1 MSAIFELTMVRAIE
15 FAKHNVKSELI
26 IQSRI
31 TGQLEKRT
39 VKYLLLSA
47 AVAIALFN
55 ANSARAQ
62 EVTLVAPG
70 GMKCAID
77 RMAPEF
83 ERKTGYPVKATI
95 GSGGTTHQQVVHGEP
110 FDVPIVQPPY
120 QDVIDSSNVVT
131 SSETPLATV
140 PIVVVVRKG
149 DPKPDI
155 STPDAVKRLLLAAK
169 AISYPDGAGGLG
181 GAAGV
186 SFDQTLMKL
195 GIFDEMKPKVK
206 RIKGVSLMHLLT
218 NGDIDF
224 AVSFASEI
232 NDPGAEVVGPLPR
245 EISTPTALV
254 GFISAHAKSPET
266 AKALL
271 SYLSSPD
278 AAVAYKAC
286 GMQPGR

>member
-1 MSAIFELTMVRAIE
+1 VSTIFELTMVRAIE
-15 FAKHNVKSELI
+15 FAKHSVKSELI

-31 TGQLEKRT
+31 NGQLEERT

-77 RMAPEF
+77 RMAPDF
-83 ERKTGYPVKATI
+83 ERKTGYAVKATI

-120 QDVIDSSNVVT
+120 QDVIDSGNVLT
-131 SSETPLATV
+131 RSETPLATV

-155 STPDAVKRLLLAAK
+155 STPEAVKRLLLAAK

-181 GAAGV
+181 GAAGI
-186 SFDQTLMKL
+186 SFDETLMKL
-195 GIFDEMKPKVK
+195 GIFEQLKPKVK
-206 RIKGVSLMHLLT
+206 RIKGVRLMDLLT

-224 AVSFASEI
+224 AVSFASEV
-232 NDPGAEVVGPLPR
+232 NAPGVEVVGPLPR

-254 GFISAHAKSPET
+254 GFISGHAKSPEA

-271 SYLSSPD
+271 SYISSPD
-278 AAVAYKAC
+278 AAVAYRAC

>member
-1 MSAIFELTMVRAIE
+1 VRY
-15 FAKHNVKSELI
+15 S
-26 IQSRI
+26 
-31 TGQLEKRT
+31 
-39 VKYLLLSA
+39 LLSA
-47 AVAIALFN
+47 VIAMALFH
-55 ANSARAQ
+55 ASAARAQ

-70 GMKCAID
+70 GMRCAID
-77 RMAPEF
+77 RMAPDF
-83 ERKTGYPVKATI
+83 EHKSGHPVKVTI
-95 GSGGTTHQQVVHGEP
+95 GSGGRTHQQVVQGEP

-120 QDVIDSSNVVT
+120 QDVIDSGNVVT

-155 STPDAVKRLLLAAK
+155 STPDAVKHLLLAAK
-169 AISYPDGAGGLG
+169 NISYPDGAGGLG

-186 SFDQTLMKL
+186 SFDLTLTKL
-195 GIFDEMKPKVK
+195 GIFEEMKPKVK

-224 AVSFASEI
+224 AVSFASEV
-232 NDPGAEVVGPLPR
+232 NDPGADVVGPLPR
-245 EISTPTALV
+245 EISTPTSLV
-254 GFISAHAKSPET
+254 GFVSAHSKSPEA

-271 SYLSSPD
+271 SYLSSSE
-278 AAVAYKAC
+278 AAAAYKAC

>member
-1 MSAIFELTMVRAIE
+1 M
-15 FAKHNVKSELI
+15 
-26 IQSRI
+26 
-31 TGQLEKRT
+31 
-39 VKYLLLSA
+39 KYSLLSA
-47 AVAIALFN
+47 VIAMALFHAN
-55 ANSARAQ
+55 AVRAQ

-70 GMKCAID
+70 GMRCAMD
-77 RMAPEF
+77 RMAPDF
-83 ERKTGYPVKATI
+83 EHKTGHPVKVTI
-95 GSGGTTHQQVVHGEP
+95 GSGGKTHQQVVQGEP
-110 FDVPIVQPPY
+110 FDVPVVQPPY
-120 QDVIDSSNVVT
+120 QDVIDSGNVVT

-155 STPDAVKRLLLAAK
+155 STPDAVKHLLLAAK
-169 AISYPDGAGGLG
+169 NISYPDGAGGMG

-186 SFDQTLMKL
+186 SFDQTLTKL
-195 GIFDEMKPKVK
+195 GILEEMKPKVK

-218 NGDIDF
+218 SGDIDF

-232 NDPGAEVVGPLPR
+232 NDPGVDVVGQLPR
-245 EISTPTALV
+245 EISAPTSLV
-254 GFISAHAKSPET
+254 GFVSAHTKSPEN

-271 SYLSSPD
+271 SYLSSSE

>member
-1 MSAIFELTMVRAIE
+1 
-15 FAKHNVKSELI
+15 
-26 IQSRI
+26 
-31 TGQLEKRT
+31 
-39 VKYLLLSA
+39 VKYLFLSA
-47 AVAIALFN
+47 MIVTLFSAN
-55 ANSARAQ
+55 ATRAQ

-70 GMKCAID
+70 GMRCAMD
-77 RMAPEF
+77 RIAPDF
-83 ERKTGYPVKATI
+83 EHKTGHAVKVTI

-120 QDVIDSSNVVT
+120 QDVIDSGNVV
-131 SSETPLATV
+131 SKSETPLATV

-155 STPDAVKRLLLAAK
+155 SSPDAVKRLLLTAK

-195 GIFDEMKPKVK
+195 GIFDDMKPKVK
-206 RIKGVSLMHLLT
+206 RVKGVSLMQLLT

-224 AVSFASEI
+224 AISFSSEI
-232 NDPGAEVVGPLPR
+232 NDPGVEVVGPLPK
-245 EISTPTALV
+245 EISTPTSLV
-254 GFISAHAKSPET
+254 GFVSAHSKSPEA

-271 SYLSSPD
+271 TYLSSPD
-278 AAVAYKAC
+278 AAIAYKAC
-286 GMQPGR
+286 GMKPGR

>member
-1 MSAIFELTMVRAIE
+1 
-15 FAKHNVKSELI
+15 
-26 IQSRI
+26 
-31 TGQLEKRT
+31 LEEENM
-39 VKYLLLSA
+39 KYLFSLA
-47 AVAIALFN
+47 MIAVALCN
-55 ANSARAQ
+55 VNPARSQ

-70 GMKCAID
+70 GMRCAMD
-77 RMAPEF
+77 RMTPDF
-83 ERKTGYPVKATI
+83 ERKTGNAVKATI

-120 QDVIDSSNVVT
+120 QDVIDSGNVVN

-186 SFDQTLMKL
+186 SFDQTLMML

-232 NDPGAEVVGPLPR
+232 NDPGVEVVGPLPR
-245 EISTPTALV
+245 QISTPTALV
-254 GFISAHAKSPET
+254 GFISAHAKSPEA

-271 SYLSSPD
+271 SYLSSSD